1 MCGSGGGSYGGGG
14 GSYGGGQS
22 YGSPFNFGQ
31 YPGVYGSPWRG
42 GYGGGFYQ
50 PTFGYGQMQQPQQP
64 TQGGYQGPQ
73 PGALPPPNP
82 GAGGTG
88 PFTRPPGT
96 GAITPPPPPYPNA
109 PPQDT
114 RPVNQPSWGTPQPY
128 TSFPQFTQPGN
139 LNSVGP
145 GGPQPNTGTNPPN
158 SGTPPPA
165 QPPTNGR
172 PPFAGQPKIGMQGRI
187 ISDNFDGSPSA
198 QPQMLNAP
206 TTSGVGMRDPND
218 NSPNLPQYAI
228 GSQPP
233 GGSPAP
239 GLFNTIATGQ
249 GGGAFQPQDINRYG
263 PGGGG
268 WGDFLNWYGENNAQL
283 NRQGPMY
290 QPGGMFYGR

>member
-1 MCGSGGGSYGGGG
+1 MCGSAGGGGGSYGGGG

-139 LNSVGP
+139 LNAVGPAAYPGP
-145 GGPQPNTGTNPPN
+145 GGATQPPPT
-158 SGTPPPA
+158 TPPA
-165 QPPTNGR
+165 APPPSSTPPYPGMDTR
-172 PPFAGQPKIGMQGRI
+172 PKSAMSGQL
-187 ISDNFDGSPSA
+187 ISDNFTNPDQGS
-198 QPQMLNAP
+198 AP
-206 TTSGVGMRDPND
+206 
-218 NSPNLPQYAI
+218 
-228 GSQPP
+228 
-233 GGSPAP
+233 P

-268 WGDFLNWYGENNAQL
+268 WGNFLNWYGQNNAQL